1 MDGLSSGFLCIWPFA
16 MTDLRKQAR
25 GRECQVRY
33 PGLCSFDTETV
44 VLAHIRMAGITGG
57 AQKAPDIMGAW
68 ACFRCHQEADRV
80 TQLLSPE
87 DAKRWFLD
95 GVFRTQLQLINEGLV
110 KW

>member
-1 MDGLSSGFLCIWPFA
+1 

-33 PGLCSFDTETV
+33 PGICSFDTETV
-44 VLAHIRMAGITGG
+44 VLGHIRMAGITGMG
-57 AQKAPDIMGAW
+57 QKAPDIMGAW
-68 ACFRCHQEADRV
+68 VCDRCHGEGDRR

-95 GVFRTQLQLINEGLV
+95 GVFRTQLQLINEGLIT
-110 KW
+110 W